1 MPFFIASKFA
11 YIPNISCMPK
21 VSPSHIV
28 KPLTKYFIVR
38 WESKLNKKF
47 PLKFYLYF
55 VCLWNVEP
63 FLLKVW
69 LLQCFAGHCGILNHI
84 NVWKNDDKTIDWKY
98 IWISNLEK
106 ISFKSNKKTFVGMNW
121 FQLSSDC
128 WENNKCILFPD
139 SISAH
144 VWYGP
149 MGRSCL
155 EIQKVRFN
163 LSRSS
168 YVFRWV
174 RLKCLK

>member
-106 ISFKSNKKTFVGMNW
+106 YLSNPIRKH
-121 FQLSSDC
+121 L
-128 WENNKCILFPD
+128 
-139 SISAH
+139 
-144 VWYGP
+144 
-149 MGRSCL
+149 L
-155 EIQKVRFN
+155 EWTDFN
-163 LSRSS
+163 LVVIVGKIINVSCFQT
-168 YVFRWV
+168 VFRPMFGMAPWAAAV
-174 RLKCLK
+174 